1 MQVKFRIFALAVC
14 LIALIALTG
23 CGSIAPTPTP
33 KPVVTQA
40 VAVQTVTHNNGSVT
54 ASGVVLPAREAQLSF
69 AQSGWIQEIYVE
81 EGDSVDSEQSLAVL
95 EGRQRLEASVVAAE
109 TEVLAAQQAL
119 DRLYKDIE
127 VDRAETYQRLLKA
140 HESVSEAKRYLYYF
154 SVPADMRELTP
165 LEGLQQAESR
175 LENARLAYEPYKYK
189 DERDLWLLKKKND
202 AQFTAAK
209 DELEWAQSDYNNALR
224 RLELES
230 ALISAQTDLEE
241 TLKDNEILQ
250 QGPDPD
256 DVAMAQ
262 ARLKNAEASL
272 EVARASLDQL
282 ALRAPF
288 TGKVV
293 KVDIYPG
300 EAVVPGQVVI
310 IQGDLEHLRVET
322 SDLSERDVSE
332 VALGQKA
339 DVYIEALNMEIS
351 GRVVDIASQAN
362 TIGGDVVY
370 TVTIELDEQPDG
382 LRWGMSVDVE
392 IVTE

>member
-1 MQVKFRIFALAVC
+1 MQAKFRNFTLVV
-14 LIALIALTG
+14 LLIALTG

-69 AQSGWIQEIYVE
+69 AQSGWLQEMNVE
-81 EGDSVDSEQSLAVL
+81 AGESVDSEQALAVL
-95 EGRQRLEASVVAAE
+95 VGRQRLEATVVAAE
-109 TEVLAAQQAL
+109 TEMLAAQQAL

-154 SVPADMRELTP
+154 TVPADMRELTP
-165 LEGLQQAESR
+165 LEGLRQAESR
-175 LENARLAYEPYKYK
+175 LEQARLAYDPYKYK

-202 AQFTAAK
+202 SQFTAAK
-209 DELEWAQSDYNNALR
+209 DGLEWAQSDYNNALR

-241 TLKDNEILQ
+241 TLKDYEILQ

-262 ARLKNAEASL
+262 ARLENTKASL
-272 EVARASLDQL
+272 EVAKASLDQL
-282 ALRAPF
+282 TLRAPF
-288 TGKVV
+288 SGRVV

-300 EAVVPGQVVI
+300 EALLQGQAVI
-310 IQGDLEHLRVET
+310 ILGDLEHLRVET

-332 VALGQKA
+332 VALRQKA
-339 DVYIEALNMEIS
+339 NVYIEALNMEI
-351 GRVVDIASQAN
+351 GGTVVDIAPQAN

-370 TVTIELDEQPDG
+370 TVTIDLDEQPDD

>member
-1 MQVKFRIFALAVC
+1 
-14 LIALIALTG
+14 
-23 CGSIAPTPTP
+23 
-33 KPVVTQA
+33 
-40 VAVQTVTHNNGSVT
+40 VT

-69 AQSGWIQEIYVE
+69 AQSGWIKEIHVKA
-81 EGDSVDSEQSLAVL
+81 GDSVESEQSLAVL

-140 HESVSEAKRYLYYF
+140 HESVSDAKRYLYYF
-154 SVPADMRELTP
+154 TVPADMRELSP
-165 LEGLQQAESR
+165 LDGLQQAENR
-175 LENARLAYEPYKYK
+175 LEKARLAYEPYKYK
-189 DERDLWLLKKKND
+189 DERDLWLLKKKNNT
-202 AQFTAAK
+202 QFTAAK

-241 TLKDNEILQ
+241 TLKDHELLQ

-262 ARLKNAEASL
+262 ARLENAKASL
-272 EVARASLDQL
+272 EVAKASLDQL
-282 ALRAPF
+282 TLRAPF
-288 TGKVV
+288 AGQVV

-300 EAVVPGQVVI
+300 EAVVPGQVLI

-339 DVYIEALNMEIS
+339 NVYIEALSMEI
-351 GRVVDIASQAN
+351 GGTVVDIAPQAN

-370 TVTIELDEQPDG
+370 TVTIELDEQPDS